1 MGGFNA
7 VLLTAYLV
15 AMVALLTA
23 LLLVLAV
30 LVTIVVNNNI
40 GVGMLDHLLGC
51 LGHDVWPLFGSL
63 VSFDDLCC
71 QADLIRNFAG
81 LV

>member
-40 GVGMLDHLLGC
+40 GVGMLDHLVGLP
-51 LGHDVWPLFGSL
+51 WP
-63 VSFDDLCC
+63 
-71 QADLIRNFAG
+71 
-81 LV
+81 

>member
-1 MGGFNA
+1 VCQPRLPWQSTLLVIIMALVTRMGGFNA

-40 GVGMLDHLLGC
+40 GVGMLDHLVGLP
-51 LGHDVWPLFGSL
+51 WP
-63 VSFDDLCC
+63 
-71 QADLIRNFAG
+71 
-81 LV
+81 